1 MSARK
6 AFSMFG
12 ARVAGVLL
20 LGTAVSWAP
29 DTFAQSSP
37 SAYTHATRY
46 DLLGRVTGTI
56 APDPDGAG
64 PLAYLAVRNTYD
76 PAGRLTKVESGQLSS
91 WFSESTAPANWSGF
105 DIKKTVE
112 ISYNAQNQKTLEV
125 VKGDNL
131 VATAATQFGYD
142 NFGRLECTAV
152 RMNPA
157 VYTSLPGA
165 CTLGVEGSFG
175 PDRITKNV
183 YNARGDLI
191 KVQKA
196 VGVPLLQQ
204 DYATYTYS
212 PNGKQTSVTDA
223 RGYKASMEYDG
234 LDRQTRWNFPSASS
248 PGVVD
253 TSNYEQYAY
262 DNNGNRT
269 SLRKRDG
276 STLTYDFD
284 ALDRMWRKIVPERSD
299 LDATHTRDVYYGYD
313 SFSRMTYA
321 RFDSASGV
329 GVSTGYNG
337 FSEVVS
343 SANTMPGSGTTFTFQ
358 FDADGNRTRVTY
370 GDGHYVT
377 YGYDGLDRPTSVLR
391 SGSTSLVSYSYN
403 SRGARATMGG
413 NFATSYAYHPD
424 GRLSTL
430 TNTPIASGY
439 SAQYG
444 FSYNPASQITQLTR
458 NNDAFA
464 WTGAV
469 NGTKSYSANGLNQ
482 YTMAGFSHDANGN
495 LTSDGPTTFVYD
507 VENRLVSATGAKI
520 ATLKYDPMGRLYE
533 TTGGTAGLTRFAY
546 EGDALL
552 FEFNAGGSVI
562 RRYVHGTDAGDDPI
576 VWFEGNGVTNAEQ
589 RLLRADHQGSIVA
602 VGNFDSSTLVIN
614 TFDEYGVQGSLNQG
628 RFQYTGQTWMPEL
641 GLYYYKARMY
651 SPTLGRFMQA
661 DPIGYEDDLNLYA
674 YVVDD
679 PINKVDPSGN
689 EGACFATQ
697 CGGSAPLPSS
707 WRTGV
712 SIVADF
718 TPGVGDVKGITEAIQ
733 DPSAANV
740 SAAAVGLLPVV
751 GDVIGK
757 AIKTAAKHV
766 KSAARKAGDFTR
778 TQKNSA
784 KSANASENGG
794 KMSCTDC
801 GKPLENVANQK
812 GVPTPDNQAQVHHD
826 PAISQGGGR
835 HSTPVV
841 LCPTCHGQRHVNA
854 DKK

>member
-1 MSARK
+1 
-6 AFSMFG
+6 
-12 ARVAGVLL
+12 
-20 LGTAVSWAP
+20 
-29 DTFAQSSP
+29 
-37 SAYTHATRY
+37 
-46 DLLGRVTGTI
+46 
-56 APDPDGAG
+56 
-64 PLAYLAVRNTYD
+64 
-76 PAGRLTKVESGQLSS
+76 
-91 WFSESTAPANWSGF
+91 
-105 DIKKTVE
+105 
-112 ISYNAQNQKTLEV
+112 
-125 VKGDNL
+125 
-131 VATAATQFGYD
+131 
-142 NFGRLECTAV
+142 
-152 RMNPA
+152 
-157 VYTSLPGA
+157 
-165 CTLGVEGSFG
+165 
-175 PDRITKNV
+175 
-183 YNARGDLI
+183 
-191 KVQKA
+191 
-196 VGVPLLQQ
+196 
-204 DYATYTYS
+204 
-212 PNGKQTSVTDA
+212 
-223 RGYKASMEYDG
+223 
-234 LDRQTRWNFPSASS
+234 
-248 PGVVD
+248 
-253 TSNYEQYAY
+253 
-262 DNNGNRT
+262 
-269 SLRKRDG
+269 
-276 STLTYDFD
+276 
-284 ALDRMWRKIVPERSD
+284 
-299 LDATHTRDVYYGYD
+299 
-313 SFSRMTYA
+313 
-321 RFDSASGV
+321 
-329 GVSTGYNG
+329 
-337 FSEVVS
+337 
-343 SANTMPGSGTTFTFQ
+343 
-358 FDADGNRTRVTY
+358 
-370 GDGHYVT
+370 
-377 YGYDGLDRPTSVLR
+377 
-391 SGSTSLVSYSYN
+391 
-403 SRGARATMGG
+403 MGG

-444 FSYNPASQITQLTR
+444 FGYNPASQITQLTR